1 MTDILSIMKCPVCS
15 ASFSRKDN
23 SLVCENGHTFD
34 IAKSGYVNMLP
45 PGKAKNSK
53 TGDEKTMVKARCDF
67 LSLGYYDNIGN
78 FAAELLASRFTNKDD
93 LVLCDLGCGEGHHTC
108 NIAKKLSSMTGS
120 DVLALGFDA
129 SKYAAERASKLS
141 RSLSMM
147 SADGIGGIPTD
158 ELRCVTGSVERS
170 EANTTSD
177 RMICKTLLTD
187 CTRTKEQ
194 PLSSLPGKSLAYFM
208 PANIF
213 SLPLYEK
220 CADTVLSM
228 FAPISVEESCRVLKK
243 NGVLLVISSGR
254 DHLSEMRKLIYD
266 DVHFSDE
273 PPLVPKDFREDARE
287 SLKYKINLK
296 SVDEIRSLFVM
307 TPFYYKTTEEG
318 YNRLMSNSSLEVT
331 VHVNFSIFIAE

>member
-23 SLVCENGHTFD
+23 SLVCGNGHTFD
-34 IAKSGYVNMLP
+34 MAKSGYVNMLP

-67 LSLGYYDNIGN
+67 LSLGYYDGIGN
-78 FAAELLASRFTNKDD
+78 FASELLASRFTNKDD

-129 SKYAAERASKLS
+129 SKYAADRASKLS

-158 ELRCVTGSVERS
+158 EIKCATENVKRPET
-170 EANTTSD
+170 NTASD
-177 RMICKTLLTD
+177 KTICQTLLTD
-187 CTRTKEQ
+187 CTKTKEQ
-194 PLSSLPGKSLAYFM
+194 PSSSPRGKSFAYFI

-213 SLPLYEK
+213 SLPLHEK
-220 CADTVLSM
+220 CADAVLSM
-228 FAPISVEESCRVLKK
+228 FAPISAEESYRVLKK

-254 DHLSEMRKLIYD
+254 DHLFEMRKLIYD

-273 PPLVPKDFREDARE
+273 PPTVPKGFLEDSRE

-318 YNRLMSNSSLEVT
+318 YNRLMYNSSLEVT